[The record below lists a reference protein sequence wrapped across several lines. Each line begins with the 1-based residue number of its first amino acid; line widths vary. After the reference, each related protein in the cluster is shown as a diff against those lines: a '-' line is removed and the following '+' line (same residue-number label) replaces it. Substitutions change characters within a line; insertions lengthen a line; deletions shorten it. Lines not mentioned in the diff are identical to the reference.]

1 MRRGGTLRLAID
13 LIHFPAQVR
22 LLRAA
27 PLPDDVVNL
36 LRIAAGD
43 EEATRAGA
51 ALAARSQQA
60 VREAAAFFVEQILLY
75 PGADSYRVLAAKP
88 DASYAELRRNMAI
101 LLRWLHPD
109 RDRCGERTIFAARVT
124 RAWDDVKT
132 KERRA
137 AYDRLQSLKEAD
149 KILNRRSAGSRLKSA
164 GFEGG
169 RGHVRRQSGS
179 GFDQRRG
186 FIRAHRRGGLVSRIL
201 TLLLG
206 RTAL

>member
-1 MRRGGTLRLAID
+1 MRLATD

-22 LLRAA
+22 SLRSA
-27 PLPDDVVNL
+27 PLPDDVLIL

-43 EEATRAGA
+43 EHAIREGAKSAG
-51 ALAARSQQA
+51 RSQQV

-75 PGADSYRVLAAKP
+75 PGANSYRVLGAKS

-132 KERRA
+132 GERRA
-137 AYDRLQSLKEAD
+137 AYDRLQSLKETD
-149 KILNRRSAGSRLKSA
+149 KALHRRPAGSRFKS
-164 GFEGG
+164 G
-169 RGHVRRQSGS
+169 RGERHSGPVFGKRRVSMASRQ
-179 GFDQRRG
+179 
-186 FIRAHRRGGLVSRIL
+186 RGGLVHRIL

>member
-1 MRRGGTLRLAID
+1 MGRGGALRLAID

-22 LLRAA
+22 TLRSA
-27 PLPDDVVNL
+27 PLPDDVLKV

-51 ALAARSQQA
+51 ASSARSQQA

-132 KERRA
+132 DERRA

-149 KILNRRSAGSRLKSA
+149 KARHRSASGRAGYKGGKSY
-164 GFEGG
+164 
-169 RGHVRRQSGS
+169 VKRQSGS
-179 GFDQRRG
+179 GFDKRRG
-186 FIRAHRRGGLVSRIL
+186 PIRPHRRGGLVNRIL